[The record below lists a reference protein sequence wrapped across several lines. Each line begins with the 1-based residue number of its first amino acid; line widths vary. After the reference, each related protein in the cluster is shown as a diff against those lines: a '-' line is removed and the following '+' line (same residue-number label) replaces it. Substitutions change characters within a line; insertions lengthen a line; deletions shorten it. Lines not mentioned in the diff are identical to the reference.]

1 MSLPAAPEP
10 PVYLDTAWALS
21 QIGDS
26 ATMSSMLLM
35 LQEALA
41 RDIPLVDQL
50 LQSGDVS
57 TANRTLHALKGFI
70 PIFCQ
75 EPLCA
80 HVVRVEALSKDSTSK
95 TVGPA
100 YQTLKPEL
108 ETLLTEVNRYL
119 QAHAY

>member
-1 MSLPAAPEP
+1 MRMSLPAAPEP

-26 ATMSSMLLM
+26 ATMDSMLLM

-41 RDIPLVDQL
+41 RDILLVDQL

-57 TANRTLHALKGFI
+57 AANRVLHALKGFI

-75 EPLCA
+75 APLCA
-80 HVVRVEALSKDSTSK
+80 QVVQVEALSKDSLSK
-95 TVGPA
+95 AIGTA
-100 YQTLKPEL
+100 YGALKPEL
-108 ETLLTEVNRYL
+108 
-119 QAHAY
+119 